1 MFMLILD
8 SHDMKNV
15 IKATKN
21 FIKIYIEKDIIE
33 EDSFT
38 QFSVD
43 SSNYSDSVQEKTSK
57 DHNSG
62 PSSFVSKH
70 DGEAHN
76 IANDKNLSVSFMS

>member
-1 MFMLILD
+1 MLSLIVFISEFVIFIAVALILIPLLNKVSEISRKLFMFMLILD

-43 SSNYSDSVQEKTSK
+43 SSNYSDSV
-57 DHNSG
+57 
-62 PSSFVSKH
+62 
-70 DGEAHN
+70 
-76 IANDKNLSVSFMS
+76 